1 MYLYRCDCVIIYGWM
16 SRPSTGGPQHLL
28 ASIQC
33 LDAYWIFCC
42 RTQDGFRGLGYYKL
56 VLRLLSQQA
65 LKENEH
71 ASTYVDTSASNVAS
85 RRAIVSVG
93 FRPKGV
99 IITYRLQLAKVSVDI
114 RWWNAEAAHPR
125 PLGS

>member
-1 MYLYRCDCVIIYGWM
+1 MYLYRCDCVIIYDWM

-28 ASIQC
+28 ASIQ
-33 LDAYWIFCC
+33 
-42 RTQDGFRGLGYYKL
+42 TQDGFRGLDYYKL
-56 VLRLLSQQA
+56 ALRLLAQQA

-99 IITYRLQLAKVSVDI
+99 IITYRLQLAKVSVDVK
-114 RWWNAEAAHPR
+114 WWDAEAAHPR